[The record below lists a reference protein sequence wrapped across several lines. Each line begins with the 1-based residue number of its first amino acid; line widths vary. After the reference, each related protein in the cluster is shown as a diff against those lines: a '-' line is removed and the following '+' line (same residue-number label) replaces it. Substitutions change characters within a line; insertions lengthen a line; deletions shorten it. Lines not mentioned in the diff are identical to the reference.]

1 METQALLARKRFTM
15 DKFSSELKVQTEEM
29 IKSVLSVSA
38 TSAISS
44 TECMNG
50 FVTVNGKTKVN
61 VVFVTEEGKL
71 TSAEGVL
78 EFSEKQQSMFALE
91 KCHAVDE
98 IKVSS
103 HTFMGNEILCFLEH
117 EVSVCGNFK
126 YEISEF
132 SEADDEL
139 VLSKKS
145 FSALRFV
152 ANAEDNFIVAEES
165 ESNAQGVNVL
175 SAQAKTIL
183 SEVVCLVDK
192 IVVQGKV
199 LAEAVYADASGVSV
213 ISKECEFKQEIA
225 AEGTLPNMVPDV
237 HAEVKNV
244 SVTAEELQDKTNFVF
259 VFDIFAKA
267 YIYDENNYEVTTDLF
282 SLKSELQTAYS
293 YVEMKNY
300 HSVKTFNDTA
310 LSVSDVSEIEG
321 FEDVVAVYAPKYE
334 FVNLEKQ
341 DGKYVVTGMLS
352 ATALY
357 RASEELCIKTIN
369 SEVKVEV
376 SAEQEAELREL
387 QVVPSVSSYKV
398 KAGRDLEVMFALY
411 CTAKNETA
419 LSEKFVKSYELISEK
434 PENLYAVRVY
444 VTSDGES
451 LFDVARNL
459 NVKPE
464 VISSQN
470 EVADTFTQG
479 EKIYIYSP
487 VNLA

>member
-15 DKFSSELKVQTEEM
+15 DKFSSELKIQTEEN
-29 IKSVLSVSA
+29 IKSILSVSA

-50 FVTVNGKTKVN
+50 FVSINGKTKVN
-61 VVFVTEEGKL
+61 VVFVSEEDKI
-71 TSAEGVL
+71 TSAEGTL

-91 KCHAVDE
+91 KCHSTDE
-98 IKVSS
+98 IKVAS

-132 SEADDEL
+132 SEAEDDL
-139 VLSKKS
+139 VLSKKT

-152 ANAEDNFIVAEES
+152 ANAEDNFVVAEEV
-165 ESNAQGVNVL
+165 ESNAQGANVL

-192 IVVQGKV
+192 IVVQGKIV
-199 LAEAVYADASGVSV
+199 AEAVYLDASGIST

-225 AEGTLPNMVPDV
+225 AEGALPNMVPDV

-244 SVTAEELQDKTNFVF
+244 SVTAEELQEKTNFVF
-259 VFDIFAKA
+259 VFDMFAKA
-267 YIYDENNYEVTTDLF
+267 YIYDENTYEVTTDLF
-282 SLKSELQTAYS
+282 SLKSELQTTYS

-310 LSVSDVSEIEG
+310 ISVSDVSEIEG
-321 FEDVVAVYAPKYE
+321 FEDVITVYAPKFEY
-334 FVNLEKQ
+334 VNTEKQ
-341 DGKYVVTGMLS
+341 EGKYVITGKLS

-357 RASEELCIKTIN
+357 KASEELCTKLVN
-369 SEVKVEV
+369 SEVKIEV
-376 SAEQEAELREL
+376 SAEQDAQLREL
-387 QVVPSVSSYKV
+387 QVVPNISSYKV
-398 KAGRDLEVMFALY
+398 KAGRDLEIMFTLS

-419 LSEKFVKSYELISEK
+419 LSEKFVKSYDLLAEK
-434 PENLYAVRVY
+434 LENMYAVRVY
-444 VTSDGES
+444 VTSEGES

-459 NVKPE
+459 NVRPE
-464 VISSQN
+464 IISSQN
-470 EVADTFTQG
+470 EVADTFMQG